1 MKARVVS
8 LNKNKGYMEI
18 NLINSNDVACL
29 HTQVCCGEDI
39 KIYYL
44 SPKIHYDFEKQK
56 CVLVRN
62 IGKIINKAFL
72 ILRYD
77 ENKIK
82 SIEFKTS
89 LFEPD
94 YAFIRLS
101 ED

>member
-1 MKARVVS
+1 MKARITS
-8 LNKNKGYMEI
+8 LNKDKGYMEI
-18 NLINSNDVACL
+18 DLINSNNVACL

-44 SPKIHYDFEKQK
+44 SPKIHYDFKKQK

-62 IGKIINKAFL
+62 IGKIINKASL
-72 ILRYD
+72 IFDYD

-89 LFEPD
+89 LSEPD